1 MRRKNEKQEEQQ
13 QQQQQEDDDN
23 EEKMY
28 LHTQDGLA
36 HTVGVK
42 QRDIPFNFPSFIA
55 FHFHS
60 IFVALYLPYSFPLT
74 LSLCRLHFCCCLF
87 FLLFI
92 SLFFRRK

>member
-1 MRRKNEKQEEQQ
+1 MRWKNEKQEEQQQQ

-42 QRDIPFNFPSFIA
+42 QRDISFNFPSFIA

-60 IFVALYLPYSFPLT
+60 IFAALYLPYSFPLT
-74 LSLCRLHFCCCLF
+74 LSLCQCIFVAVSYFVVHFSF
-87 FLLFI
+87 FP
-92 SLFFRRK
+92 